1 MQDKSS
7 RRREFYAGGLMALI
21 GLGTVLEAWTYDVGS
36 LTEMG
41 PGFLPLILGIVLIF
55 ISVLIALGA
64 GQAGDAAG
72 ALAEP
77 AHMAIG
83 QFDWRGG
90 IAIII
95 GVMAFI
101 VFGALAGLIP
111 ATFACVFI
119 SALGD
124 RTSTPR
130 SAALLALCVT
140 VLGCGLFSFVLK
152 VPFPLIRW

>member
-101 VFGALAGLIP
+101 
-111 ATFACVFI
+111 
-119 SALGD
+119 
-124 RTSTPR
+124 R
-130 SAALLALCVT
+130 SEE
-140 VLGCGLFSFVLK
+140 
-152 VPFPLIRW
+152 